1 MEEEDG
7 GCLLPYIPTC
17 CFVLF
22 FTMNMCYF
30 CKVFYF
36 EKLTEENI
44 LLLVW
49 PLSFPTLTSSPIPTD
64 VYPLQPLDLH
74 ALTCVN
80 MDSPTVRRCKMPTS

>member
-1 MEEEDG
+1 MFTS
-7 GCLLPYIPTC
+7 LHTHMLF
-17 CFVLF
+17 CFVLYDEHVLF
-22 FTMNMCYF
+22 LQSILLR
-30 CKVFYF
+30 KVNRR
-36 EKLTEENI
+36 NI